1 MKITVKITITV
12 IFTQTVTANGAVVGL
27 FVYLNNKR
35 MSHQILIITTMIY
48 ILVNTNE
55 NARHVFLYDYQN
67 CPKCLRITGISIHV
81 Y

>member
-55 NARHVFLYDYQN
+55 NARHVLLYDYQN
-67 CPKCLRITGISIHV
+67 CPKINVLE
-81 Y
+81 